1 MPPGV
6 CPPRPPAKS
15 PKGKPRLRNGDN
27 RGAGRPRESPG
38 GPFTTRNGY
47 RMCGIVGYIG
57 FRNATDVLIDG
68 LRRLEYRGYDS
79 AGIAVR
85 TPEGLKVVKRS
96 GKLSALER
104 ALKEEHLEGP
114 LGVGHTRWATHGAPT
129 DPNAHPHTT
138 EDGTIAVIHNGIIEN
153 YLELKEALRAR
164 GHRFASDTDSE
175 VLAHLIEEKYQGD
188 LFEAFREALKEVRG
202 AYAVVAVHKDHQE
215 LVAARTVSPLVI
227 GLGEGEN
234 FLASDVPALLPYTRR
249 VIFLHD
255 GDLARIT
262 REGVVVT
269 DLKGRPVAREAVEVD
284 WTLEAAEKGGFPHYM
299 LKEIYEQPWVLENTL
314 GGRLREEEGDVE
326 LGLSLDP
333 KAIDRIHVI
342 ACGTASYA
350 GWYGKYL
357 LEALARIPTEW
368 DVASEYRYRDPLADE
383 RTLAIAISQS
393 GETIDTLE
401 GLREAKAKGA
411 KTLGIINAKGSS
423 LTREVEDVLY
433 IHAGPEIGVAST
445 KAYTAMLSAMA
456 MLAVHLG
463 RGRGI
468 LSREKAREL
477 IREMR
482 KLPRL
487 VEEVLEKRPL
497 IAHLAEKYHQAQDFL
512 FLGRHVQAPTAYE
525 GALKLKEISYIHAEA
540 YPAGEMKHGPIALID
555 EHLPVVVLATQGP
568 LYEKTLS
575 NIQEV
580 RARGGKVIAIAT
592 LGDAGIAKLAQDVLY
607 VPEVHPLLAPIVS
620 VVPLQLLAYEIA
632 VLLGRDVDQPRN
644 LAKSVTV
651 E

>member
-1 MPPGV
+1 
-6 CPPRPPAKS
+6 
-15 PKGKPRLRNGDN
+15 
-27 RGAGRPRESPG
+27 
-38 GPFTTRNGY
+38 
-47 RMCGIVGYIG
+47 MCGIVGYIG

-79 AGIAVR
+79 AGVAVR

-255 GDLARIT
+255 GDVARIT
-262 REGVVVT
+262 REGVEIT
-269 DLKGRPVAREAVEVD
+269 DLQGRPVAREAVEVD

-342 ACGTASYA
+342 ACGTAAYA

-368 DVASEYRYRDPLADE
+368 DVASEYRYRDPVADE

-411 KTLGIINAKGSS
+411 RTLGVINAKGSS
-423 LTREVEDVLY
+423 ITREVEDVLY

-487 VEEVLEKRPL
+487 VEEVLEKRPI

-555 EHLPVVVLATQGP
+555 EHLPVVVLATRGP

>member
-1 MPPGV
+1 
-6 CPPRPPAKS
+6 
-15 PKGKPRLRNGDN
+15 
-27 RGAGRPRESPG
+27 
-38 GPFTTRNGY
+38 
-47 RMCGIVGYIG
+47 MCGIVGYVG
-57 FRNATDVLIDG
+57 FRNATDVLVDG

-79 AGIAVR
+79 AGVAVR
-85 TPEGLKVVKRS
+85 TPAGLGVVKRS
-96 GKLSALER
+96 GKLSALEE
-104 ALKEEHLEGP
+104 ALKAQHLEGP
-114 LGVGHTRWATHGAPT
+114 LGIGHTRWATHGAPT

-138 EDGTIAVIHNGIIEN
+138 EDGKIAVIHNGIIEN
-153 YLELKEALRAR
+153 YLELKEALLAR
-164 GHRFASDTDSE
+164 GHRFASETDSE
-175 VLAHLIEEKYQGD
+175 VLAHLVEEKYRGD
-188 LFEAFREALKEVRG
+188 LLEALREALKEVRG
-202 AYAVVAVHKDHQE
+202 AYAVVVVHEDRE
-215 LVAARTVSPLVI
+215 EIVAARTVSPLVI

-234 FLASDVPALLPYTRR
+234 FLASDVPALLPYTRQ

-255 GDLARIT
+255 GDLVRLT
-262 REGVVVT
+262 RERVEIQNLAGEP
-269 DLKGRPVAREAVEVD
+269 LKRPVAEID

-314 GGRLREEEGDVE
+314 GGRLREEDGDVD
-326 LGLSLDP
+326 LGLELDP
-333 KAIDRIHVI
+333 KGVERVHFV
-342 ACGTASYA
+342 ACGTAAYA

-357 LEALARIPTEW
+357 MEILARVPAEW
-368 DVASEYRYRDPLADE
+368 EVASEYRYRDPVVDGKVLAV
-383 RTLAIAISQS
+383 AISQS

-401 GLREAKAKGA
+401 GIREAKAKGA
-411 KTLGIINAKGSS
+411 RTLGVINAKGSS

-445 KAYTAMLSAMA
+445 KAYTAMLAAMA
-456 MLAVHLG
+456 LLAVRFG
-463 RGRGI
+463 RARGT
-468 LSREKAREL
+468 LSREAAQGL

-497 IAHLAEKYHQAQDFL
+497 VAHIAEKYHQAQDFL

-568 LYEKTLS
+568 LYEKTLA

-580 RARGGKVIAIAT
+580 RARGGKVIALAT
-592 LGDAGIAKLAQDVLY
+592 EGDREIGKLAQDVIYL
-607 VPEVHPLLAPIVS
+607 PEVHPLLYPIVS
-620 VVPLQLLAYEIA
+620 VVPLQLLAYEVA

>member
-1 MPPGV
+1 
-6 CPPRPPAKS
+6 
-15 PKGKPRLRNGDN
+15 
-27 RGAGRPRESPG
+27 
-38 GPFTTRNGY
+38 
-47 RMCGIVGYIG
+47 MCGIVGYIG
-57 FRNATDVLIDG
+57 FRNATDVLLDG

-79 AGIAVR
+79 AGVAVR

-96 GKLSALER
+96 GKLSALAE
-104 ALKEEHLEGP
+104 ALKGTGLEGP

-138 EDGTIAVIHNGIIEN
+138 EDGKIAVIHNGIVEN
-153 YLELKEALRAR
+153 YLELKGALLAR
-164 GHRFASDTDSE
+164 GHRFASETDSE
-175 VLAHLIEEKYQGD
+175 VLAHLVEEKYRGD
-188 LFEAFREALKEVRG
+188 LFQALREALKEVRG
-202 AYAVVAVHKDHQE
+202 AYAVVVVHEDRE
-215 LVAARTVSPLVI
+215 EIVAARTVSPLVI

-262 REGVVVT
+262 REGVEIT
-269 DLKGRPVAREAVEVD
+269 DLEGRLLEREVVEVD

-314 GGRLREEEGDVE
+314 GGRLREEEGDVD
-326 LGLSLDP
+326 LGLALDP
-333 KAIDRIHVI
+333 REVDRVHVV

-350 GWYGKYL
+350 GLYGKYL

-368 DVASEYRYRDPLADE
+368 DVASEYRYRDPVVDG

-411 KTLGIINAKGSS
+411 RSLGVINAKGST
-423 LTREVEDVLY
+423 LTREVEEVLY

-445 KAYTAMLSAMA
+445 KAYLA
-456 MLAVHLG
+456 MLAAMALLAVRFGRARGTLG
-463 RGRGI
+463 R
-468 LSREKAREL
+468 EEARKL
-477 IREMR
+477 VHEMR

-497 IAHLAEKYHQAQDFL
+497 VAHLAEKYHQAQDFL
-512 FLGRHVQAPTAYE
+512 FLGRHVQTPTAYE

-555 EHLPVVVLATQGP
+555 EHLPVVVLATKGP

-592 LGDAGIAKLAQDVLY
+592 EGDEEIGKLAQDVVY
-607 VPEVHPLLAPIVS
+607 VPEVHPLLAPMVS

>member
-1 MPPGV
+1 
-6 CPPRPPAKS
+6 
-15 PKGKPRLRNGDN
+15 
-27 RGAGRPRESPG
+27 
-38 GPFTTRNGY
+38 
-47 RMCGIVGYIG
+47 MCGIVGYIG

-79 AGIAVR
+79 AGVAVR

-269 DLKGRPVAREAVEVD
+269 DLEGRPVAREAVEVD

-411 KTLGIINAKGSS
+411 RTLGVINAKGSS
-423 LTREVEDVLY
+423 ITREVEDVLY

>member
-6 CPPRPPAKS
+6 CPPRPPEKS

-79 AGIAVR
+79 AGVAVR
-85 TPEGLKVVKRS
+85 TPEGLRVVKRS

-262 REGVVVT
+262 REGVEIT
-269 DLKGRPVAREAVEVD
+269 DLQGRPVAREAVEVD

-411 KTLGIINAKGSS
+411 RTLGVINAKGSS
-423 LTREVEDVLY
+423 ITREVEDVLY

>member
-1 MPPGV
+1 
-6 CPPRPPAKS
+6 
-15 PKGKPRLRNGDN
+15 
-27 RGAGRPRESPG
+27 
-38 GPFTTRNGY
+38 
-47 RMCGIVGYIG
+47 MCGIVGYVG
-57 FRNATDVLIDG
+57 FRNAADVLLEG

-79 AGIAVR
+79 AGVAVR
-85 TPEGLKVVKRS
+85 TREGLKVVKRA
-96 GKLSALER
+96 GKLSALAE
-104 ALKEEHLEGP
+104 ALQAEP
-114 LGVGHTRWATHGAPT
+114 LFGDLGIGHTRWATHGAPT

-138 EDGTIAVIHNGIIEN
+138 EDGRIAVVHNGIFEN
-153 YLELKEALRAR
+153 YLELKRALEAK
-164 GHRFASDTDSE
+164 GHTFRSETDSE

-188 LFEAFREALKEVRG
+188 LFKALRESLKEVRG
-202 AYAVVAVHKDHQE
+202 AYAVVVAHKDHKE
-215 LVAARTVSPLVI
+215 IAIARTVSPLVI
-227 GLGEGEN
+227 GLGEGEV
-234 FLASDVPALLPYTRR
+234 FVASDVPALLPYTRK
-249 VIFLHD
+249 VVFLHD
-255 GDLARIT
+255 GDLARI
-262 REGVVVT
+262 RKEGVEIT
-269 DLKGRPVAREAVEVD
+269 DLEGRPVERPVVEVD

-326 LGLSLDP
+326 LGLALDP
-333 KAIDRIHVI
+333 LSVRRVHIM
-342 ACGTASYA
+342 ACGTAFYA
-350 GWYGKYL
+350 GWVGKYL
-357 LEALARIPTEW
+357 LEALARLPVEVE
-368 DVASEYRYRDPLADE
+368 VASEYRYRE
-383 RTLAIAISQS
+383 VVVEEGTLAIAISQS

-401 GLREAKAKGA
+401 ALREAKRRGA
-411 KTLGIINAKGSS
+411 RSLGVINAKGST

-445 KAYTAMLSAMA
+445 KAYTAMLAAMTL
-456 MLAVHLG
+456 LALFLG
-463 RGRGI
+463 RARGT
-468 LSREKAREL
+468 LSKEEAQSL

-487 VEEVLEKRPL
+487 VEEALEGRPL
-497 IAHLAEKYHQAQDFL
+497 VAHIAEKYHQAQDFL
-512 FLGRHVQAPTAYE
+512 FLGRHIQAPTAYE

-555 EHLPVVVLATQGP
+555 EHLPVVVLATEGP

-580 RARGGKVIAIAT
+580 RARGGRVIAVAT
-592 LGDAGIAKLAQDVLY
+592 EGDERIRTLAQEVLY
-607 VPEVHPLLAPIVS
+607 VPKVHPLLAPIVS

>member
-1 MPPGV
+1 
-6 CPPRPPAKS
+6 
-15 PKGKPRLRNGDN
+15 
-27 RGAGRPRESPG
+27 
-38 GPFTTRNGY
+38 
-47 RMCGIVGYIG
+47 MCGIVGYVG
-57 FRNATDVLIDG
+57 FRNATDILLDG
-68 LRRLEYRGYDS
+68 LKRLEYRGYDS
-79 AGIAVR
+79 AGVAVK
-85 TPEGLKVVKRS
+85 TEEGLKVAKRS
-96 GKLSALER
+96 GKLSALE
-104 ALKEEHLEGP
+104 ALLKEERLEGP

-138 EDGTIAVIHNGIIEN
+138 EDGKIAVIHNGIIEN
-153 YLELKEALRAR
+153 YLELKEALLAR
-164 GHRFASDTDSE
+164 GHRFASETDSE
-175 VLAHLIEEKYQGD
+175 VLAHLIEEKYRGD
-188 LFEAFREALKEVRG
+188 LFQALREALKEVRG
-202 AYAVVAVHKDHQE
+202 AYAVVVAHSDHE
-215 LVAARTVSPLVI
+215 EIVAARTVSPLVV

-255 GDLARIT
+255 GDLVRLT
-262 REGVVVT
+262 REGVEIT
-269 DLKGRPVAREAVEVD
+269 DLSGKAVAREVVEVD

-314 GGRLREEEGDVE
+314 GGRLWEEEGDVE
-326 LGLSLDP
+326 LGLALDP
-333 KAIDRIHVI
+333 KEVERVQFL
-342 ACGTASYA
+342 ACGTAAYA

-357 LEALARIPTEW
+357 MEILARLPAEW
-368 DVASEYRYRDPLADE
+368 EVASEYRYRDPVVDGK
-383 RTLAIAISQS
+383 TLAIAISQS

-401 GLREAKAKGA
+401 GVREAKAKGA
-411 KTLGIINAKGSS
+411 RTLGVINAKGSS
-423 LTREVEDVLY
+423 ITREVEEVLY

-445 KAYTAMLSAMA
+445 KAYTAMLAAMA
-456 MLAVHLG
+456 LLAVRFG
-463 RGRGI
+463 RGRGT
-468 LSREKAREL
+468 LSREAAQAL

-487 VEEVLEKRPL
+487 VEEALEKRPL
-497 IAHLAEKYHQAQDFL
+497 VAHIAEKYHQAQDFL
-512 FLGRHVQAPTAYE
+512 FLGRHVQAPTAHE

-555 EHLPVVVLATQGP
+555 ERLPVVVLATRGP

-580 RARGGKVIAIAT
+580 RARGGKVIAVAT
-592 LGDAGIAKLAQDVLY
+592 EGDEEIPKLAQDVIYL
-607 VPEVHPLLAPIVS
+607 PEVHPLLAPIVS
-620 VVPLQLLAYEIA
+620 VVPLQLLAYEVA

>member
-1 MPPGV
+1 
-6 CPPRPPAKS
+6 
-15 PKGKPRLRNGDN
+15 
-27 RGAGRPRESPG
+27 
-38 GPFTTRNGY
+38 
-47 RMCGIVGYIG
+47 MCGIVGYIG

-79 AGIAVR
+79 AGVAVR

-269 DLKGRPVAREAVEVD
+269 DLEGRPLSREAVEVD

-368 DVASEYRYRDPLADE
+368 DVASEYRYRDPVADE

-411 KTLGIINAKGSS
+411 RTLGVINAKGSS
-423 LTREVEDVLY
+423 ITREVEDVLY

>member
-1 MPPGV
+1 
-6 CPPRPPAKS
+6 
-15 PKGKPRLRNGDN
+15 
-27 RGAGRPRESPG
+27 
-38 GPFTTRNGY
+38 
-47 RMCGIVGYIG
+47 MCGIVGYVG
-57 FRNATDVLIDG
+57 FRNATDVLLDG
-68 LRRLEYRGYDS
+68 LKRLEYRGYDS
-79 AGIAVR
+79 AGVAVR

-96 GKLSALER
+96 GKLSALEA
-104 ALKEEHLEGP
+104 ALKGAGLEGP
-114 LGVGHTRWATHGAPT
+114 LGIGHTRWATHGAPT
-129 DPNAHPHTT
+129 DPNAHPHAT
-138 EDGTIAVIHNGIIEN
+138 EDGKIALIHNGIFEN
-153 YLELKEALRAR
+153 YLELKEALRGR
-164 GHRFASDTDSE
+164 GHRFASETDSE
-175 VLAHLIEEKYQGD
+175 VLAHLVEERYQGD
-188 LFEAFREALKEVRG
+188 LFQAVREALGEVRG
-202 AYAVVAVHKDHQE
+202 AYAAVVVHEDRE
-215 LVAARTVSPLVI
+215 EIVAARTVSPLVI

-234 FLASDVPALLPYTRR
+234 FLASDVPALLPYTRK

-255 GDLARIT
+255 GDVARIT
-262 REGVVVT
+262 REGVEIT
-269 DLKGRPVAREAVEVD
+269 DLEGRPVQREVVEVD

-326 LGLSLDP
+326 LGLALDP
-333 KAIDRIHVI
+333 REVDRVQVI
-342 ACGTASYA
+342 ACGTAGYA

-368 DVASEYRYRDPLADE
+368 DVASEYRYRDPLVDGK
-383 RTLAIAISQS
+383 TLALAISQS

-401 GLREAKAKGA
+401 GLREAKRKGA
-411 KTLGIINAKGSS
+411 RSLGVINAKGST
-423 LTREVEDVLY
+423 LTREVEEVLY

-445 KAYTAMLSAMA
+445 KAYTAMLAAMA
-456 MLAVHLG
+456 LLAVRFG
-463 RGRGI
+463 RARGT
-468 LSREKAREL
+468 LDKEEARKL
-477 IREMR
+477 VREMR

-487 VEEVLEKRPL
+487 VEEALEQRPL
-497 IAHLAEKYHQAQDFL
+497 IAHIAEKYHQAQDFL
-512 FLGRHVQAPTAYE
+512 FLGRHVQTPTAYE

-580 RARGGKVIAIAT
+580 RARGGKVIAVAT
-592 LGDAGIAKLAQDVLY
+592 QGDEGIRKLAQDVIY

-620 VVPLQLLAYEIA
+620 VVPLQLLAYEVA

>member
-1 MPPGV
+1 
-6 CPPRPPAKS
+6 
-15 PKGKPRLRNGDN
+15 
-27 RGAGRPRESPG
+27 
-38 GPFTTRNGY
+38 
-47 RMCGIVGYIG
+47 MCGIVGYIG

-79 AGIAVR
+79 AGVAVR

-96 GKLSALER
+96 GKLSALES
-104 ALKEEHLEGP
+104 ALKEERLEGP
-114 LGVGHTRWATHGAPT
+114 LGIGHTRWATHGAPT

-138 EDGTIAVIHNGIIEN
+138 EDGRIAVIHNGIIEN

-164 GHRFASDTDSE
+164 GHRFASETDSE
-175 VLAHLIEEKYQGD
+175 VLAHLIEEKYRGD
-188 LFEAFREALKEVRG
+188 LFQALREALKEVRG
-202 AYAVVAVHKDHQE
+202 AYAVVVAHEDHQE
-215 LVAARTVSPLVI
+215 IVAARTVSPLVI

-262 REGVVVT
+262 REEVVVT
-269 DLKGRPVAREAVEVD
+269 DLEGHPLPREVVEID

-326 LGLSLDP
+326 LGLGLDP
-333 KAIDRIHVI
+333 LAIDRIHVI
-342 ACGTASYA
+342 ACGTAAYA

-368 DVASEYRYRDPLADE
+368 DVASEYRYRDPVVDE
-383 RTLAIAISQS
+383 KTLAIAISQS

-401 GLREAKAKGA
+401 GIREAKAKGA
-411 KTLGIINAKGSS
+411 RTLGVINAKGSS
-423 LTREVEDVLY
+423 ITREVEDVLY

-445 KAYTAMLSAMA
+445 KAYIAMLAAMA
-456 MLAVHLG
+456 MLAVHFG
-463 RGRGI
+463 RRRGI
-468 LSREKAREL
+468 LPKEKAQGL
-477 IREMR
+477 LKEMR

-555 EHLPVVVLATQGP
+555 EHLPVVVLATRGP

-580 RARGGKVIAIAT
+580 RARGGRVIAIAT
-592 LGDAGIAKLAQDVLY
+592 EGDAEIPKLAQDVLY